1 MKSKPSPVVHSATP
15 ALYGGLSLGFLKYAI
30 ATVLAA
36 SCAFL
41 LIVTLCA
48 PNQPLRIVGP
58 VLQIIVSAIS
68 LVLLGRGKV
77 HLALSTLIWATWAI
91 ASTVLFFFGGVRGTL
106 VVIFP
111 LIIMLGGWL
120 LGTRQAV
127 MLALVTTATTL
138 TLMLTENAQKL
149 PPQPVTGA
157 TMYGLIQILGIVF
170 STLLIVFLVRTYRKR
185 LNEVKK
191 LSVNLAQRTEES
203 QRIAADLNTAQ
214 SVAHIGSWV
223 YDFLTDRM
231 VMSTEACRIFDI
243 PQDIV
248 STRSAYL
255 KRVHP
260 DDLAKLEEDWEN
272 ARQGQP
278 LINVHRIMIHETPR
292 WISQSGEVE
301 FFPDGSPQRC
311 IGTVQDITL
320 LKQAEDE
327 IRIAATAFESQEGM
341 VITDADKKI
350 LRANPAFTRI
360 TGYTF
365 DEVMGRTPAL
375 LKSGRHDEA
384 FYQAMWENITAKG
397 SWQGEIWNRR
407 KSGEVYPEWL
417 TITAVK
423 DGAGQITH
431 YIGALTDITLRKSA
445 EDEIRNL
452 AFYDPLTRLPN
463 RRLLFDRLH
472 QALASSARNGRQGA
486 LLFLDLDH
494 FKTLNDTLGHDV
506 GDLLLQHVAQRLCTC
521 IREGDTVARF
531 GGDEFVVMLVDLSTI
546 HEQSVVQAQTVG
558 EKILAA
564 LSQPY
569 DLSGHEYRSTA
580 SVGITFFSNHQA
592 TPHELLKQADLA
604 MYSAKATGRNTL
616 CLFDPEMHLR
626 ENKRDNEHVESFQ
639 SPNHS

>member
-48 PNQPLRIVGP
+48 PDQPLRIVGP
-58 VLQIIVSAIS
+58 LLQIIVSAIS
-68 LVLLGRGKV
+68 LLLLGRCKV
-77 HLALSTLIWATWAI
+77 QQALSTLIWATWAI

-127 MLALVTTATTL
+127 MLALVTIASTL

-149 PPQPVTGA
+149 PPQPTTSA
-157 TMYGLIQILGIVF
+157 TMYGLVQILSIIF

-292 WISQSGEVE
+292 WISQRGEVE
-301 FFPDGSPQRC
+301 FFADGKPQRC
-311 IGTVQDITL
+311 IGTVQDITQ
-320 LKQAEDE
+320 LKLTEDE

-360 TGYTF
+360 TGYGF
-365 DEVMGRTPAL
+365 DEVVGRTPAL

-423 DGAGQITH
+423 DGVGQITH

-472 QALASSARNGRQGA
+472 QALASSARSGRQGA

-506 GDLLLQHVAQRLCTC
+506 GDLLLQHVAQRLSTC

-546 HEQSVVQAQTVG
+546 HEQSIVQAQTVG

-564 LSQPY
+564 LCQPY

-580 SVGITFFSNHQA
+580 SVGVTIFSNHQS
-592 TPHELLKQADLA
+592 TPIELLKQADLA
-604 MYSAKATGRNTL
+604 MYAAKATGRNTL
-616 CLFDPEMHLR
+616 FFFAPEMQLPLASHATKSGLT
-626 ENKRDNEHVESFQ
+626 
-639 SPNHS
+639 